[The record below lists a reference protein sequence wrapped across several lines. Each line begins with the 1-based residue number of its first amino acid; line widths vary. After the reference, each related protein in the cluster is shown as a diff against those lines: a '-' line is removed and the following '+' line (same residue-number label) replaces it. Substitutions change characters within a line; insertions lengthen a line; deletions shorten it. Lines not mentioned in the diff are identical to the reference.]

1 MIGPRT
7 TEDHMPDPELKLPT
21 DIPWKRKCVS
31 PDMMDRNICDAKG
44 PYRWRSSIAVF
55 EYEPEDENQ
64 TYDGAR
70 ITYLKVSCSI
80 TGYQENFKEI
90 GLDRRGVN
98 SHWHDQPGIANYLD
112 LLEKYYPCYGAVLE
126 VAVAPENERDTAL
139 EDYPYLLDFGPKK
152 RELYEQVTNTGETMS
167 RSLEDVKLGKS
178 NTSVRTHEVLDVDKG
193 WEAAANVEAKGVE
206 VGLSGGRE
214 GEWGTKDVTQE
225 TIQNQKNLDASQ
237 ERRETQSHST
247 QLTQMYHQLDSYHL
261 GTNRS
266 VFFIHPR
273 PHVVENERTFVNGP
287 RNIEG
292 MQDFFFVVLRPQS
305 VERLCV
311 SAYLETGH
319 IGKVPRTVLEEVP
332 GTEMQTVWKD
342 QFHAQPKGNDDETTV
357 YDDKDR
363 IWDVNSHYPG
373 YKIKSAVITA
383 GPPTIRYNYGKPN
396 LIDVHPHIAQ
406 QNDDY
411 VKISGKVHSG
421 FKNYVVDADR
431 WEEITYPFSVDLV
444 LVKKQIA
451 EKTDDTLF
459 LTGRRLCCCNGFIG
473 MDLSEGI
480 VYERKLDV
488 DLVDEQRGIGPGMS
502 IRVANQK
509 TAQIRAAV
517 VRSRHD
523 DVHRHAKPV
532 RLAHADFTVRSA
544 ARYLGRGSEKT
555 IDTYENLPSRIRDR
569 FTDLN
574 VTLGE
579 VLDMP
584 ARMVEDV
591 FNLPAEDVIE
601 LRDTLLGI
609 ANTEYDYRKAWLT
622 SAQVDRLFA
631 KGTQKPRR

>member
-1 MIGPRT
+1 
-7 TEDHMPDPELKLPT
+7 MPDPELKLPT
-21 DIPWKRKCVS
+21 DIPWKRRCVS
-31 PDMMDRNICDAKG
+31 ADMMDRYICDPKG

-55 EYEPEDENQ
+55 EYEPEEELQ
-64 TYDGAR
+64 TYEGMR

-80 TGYQENFKEI
+80 TGYQENPKEI
-90 GLDRRGVN
+90 GLDLRGVQ

-112 LLEKYYPCYGAVLE
+112 QLEKYYPCYGAVLE
-126 VAVAPENERDTAL
+126 VAVAPESERETAL
-139 EDYPYLLDFGPKK
+139 EDYPYFLDFGPKK
-152 RELYEQVTNTGETMS
+152 RELYEQVTNTGETLS

-193 WEAAANVEAKGVE
+193 WEAAANVEAKGVK

-237 ERRETQSHST
+237 ERRETLSHST
-247 QLTQMYHQLDSYHL
+247 QLTQMYHQLDSYHV
-261 GTNRS
+261 GTNRT

-292 MQDFFFVVLRPQS
+292 IQDFFFVVLRPRS

-332 GTEMQTVWKD
+332 GTEFQTVWKD
-342 QFHAQPKGNDDETTV
+342 QFHAQPKGDDDETTV

-363 IWDVNSHYPG
+363 IWDVYSHYPG
-373 YKIKSAVITA
+373 YKIKSAAITA

-396 LIDVHPHIAQ
+396 LIDVHPHIAE

-411 VKISGKVHSG
+411 VKVSGKVHSG
-421 FKNYVVDADR
+421 FKNYVVDSDR

-444 LVKKQIA
+444 LVKKQVV
-451 EKTDDTLF
+451 ETSDDTLF
-459 LTGRRLCCCNGFIG
+459 LTGRQLCCRRGFIG
-473 MDLSEGI
+473 VDLSDGI
-480 VYERKLDV
+480 VYERKLDL
-488 DLVDEQRGIGPGMS
+488 DLADEQRDLGPGPGMS
-502 IRVANQK
+502 IRAANHK
-509 TAQIRAAV
+509 SAQIRAAV
-517 VRSRHD
+517 IRSRTD
-523 DVHRHAKPV
+523 DAHRHAKPV
-532 RLAHADFTVRSA
+532 KLAQADFTVKSA
-544 ARYLGRGSEKT
+544 AQYVGRSSEKT
-555 IDTYENLPSRIRDR
+555 IDAYENLPSRIRNR
-569 FTDLN
+569 FRHLN

-579 VLDMP
+579 VLGMP

-591 FNLPAEDVIE
+591 FNLPAKDVAE
-601 LRDTLLGI
+601 LRNTLLGI

-622 SAQVDRLFA
+622 DAQVNQLFS
-631 KGTQKPRR
+631 KGTKNKPRTRS